1 MKVVILAGGYGT
13 RLSEETHRVP
23 KPLVEIGG
31 WPILWHIMKTY
42 SAYGL
47 NDFVICLGYKGYLI
61 KEYFANY
68 YLHRSNVTF
77 DLGSG
82 TSTYLSSTTEPWR
95 VTLIDTG
102 EGTNTGGRVRRV
114 APYLDGEPFCL
125 TYGDGLCDVDIST
138 LLEFHRAHGKHVTVT
153 SVLQPGRFG
162 ALEIDGDDIKS
173 VREKAP
179 GDGGRINGGF
189 FVVQP
194 EALDYIDGDL
204 TLWERDPMERLAAD
218 NQLAAYRHDGFWK
231 PMDTLSERNF
241 LEDLWSSG
249 SAPWKCWD

>member
-249 SAPWKCWD
+249 NAPWKCWD